1 MNLLNLRSTHFSVR
15 FPKPKNRKQLT
26 DPSLIKALDLDVELI
41 KIDMYQK
48 FEHRRPWFIK
58 VRYILQNKILPMNA
72 QNF

>member
-1 MNLLNLRSTHFSVR
+1 MNWLNLRSTHFSVR

-58 VRYILQNKILPMNA
+58 VR
-72 QNF
+72 